1 MTEGKVLAL
10 LAPQQLSTFSGFIYA
25 LEEALRKEWD
35 LHIEPW
41 TEDGGEWIAVLGTP
55 AQARNAS

>member
-1 MTEGKVLAL
+1 MIEGKVLAL

-35 LHIEPW
+35 LRVEPW
-41 TEDGGEWIAVLGTP
+41 TEDGGEWIAVLGAP
-55 AQARNAS
+55 KEGK

>member
-10 LAPQQLSTFSGFIYA
+10 LAPQNLSTFSGFIYA

-35 LHIEPW
+35 LRVEPW
-41 TEDGGEWIAVLGTP
+41 TEDGEWIAILGTP
-55 AQARNAS
+55 KQTRNAS